1 MKFQWIG
8 GNGFKDLDL
17 AIAGIMKPNEQLFK
31 GRVIEVDDSN
41 TELIERIKVN
51 GNYKVYVEPKKVGR
65 PPKKDKKKEKEEK
78 EDK

>member
-41 TELIERIKVN
+41 TELIERLKIN

-65 PPKKDKKKEKEEK
+65 PPKKEKKEKTKKEEEK
-78 EDK
+78 

>member
-41 TELIERIKVN
+41 TELIERLKIN

>member
-17 AIAGIMKPNEQLFK
+17 ALAGVMKPDEQLFR

-41 TELIERIKVN
+41 TELIERLKVN

>member
-1 MKFQWIG
+1 MKFEWIG

-17 AIAGIMKPNEQLFK
+17 ALAGVMKPNEQLFK